1 MHNWRNLPFDHAL
14 MSHRPLSR
22 RNFVGV
28 MAGALAVTWITN
40 ARQFRLSTSSKAPAS
55 RVLPGV
61 LTAEQRRDL
70 DALTALIIPTDE
82 TPGAREAGA
91 VDFIDHGLATFAS
104 DQRTLFMQGLA
115 DLDARAHRLG
125 GKAFADLDPGAQLAL
140 ARQMDAEK
148 SDFFGAVRAATIA
161 GFLANPEY
169 GGNSSKVGW
178 QLIGF
183 EDQFGWQPPFGDY
196 DRDASPD

>member
-14 MSHRPLSR
+14 MSHRPLLR
-22 RNFVGV
+22 RDFVGV
-28 MAGALAVTWITN
+28 MAGALAVTWVTN
-40 ARQFRLSTSSKAPAS
+40 ARQFRLSSSPDAPPG
-55 RVLPGV
+55 RVLPGI

-91 VDFIDHGLATFAS
+91 VDFIDHGLGTFAG
-104 DQRTLFMQGLA
+104 DQRTLFTQGLA
-115 DLDARAHRLG
+115 DLDARARRLG
-125 GKAFADLDPGAQLAL
+125 GKAFADLDPAAQLAL
-140 ARQMDAEK
+140 AGQIDAEK
-148 SDFFGAVRAATIA
+148 SEFFEAVRTATIA

-169 GGNSSKVGW
+169 GGNTGKVGW

-183 EDQFGWQPPFGDY
+183 EDQFGWQAPFGDY
-196 DRDASPD
+196 DRESSPD